1 MHWAPVTDPSE
12 AQGAARVRVV
22 AENQPPV
29 VLDHPTTMQLQ
40 TAFASR
46 AHIEVRRLAA
56 LPTALI
62 ITAAV
67 LATLGTAGIILAIAV
82 GHGSG

>member
-1 MHWAPVTDPSE
+1 MHWSPVADTSE
-12 AQGAARVRVV
+12 IQGAARVRVI
-22 AENQPPV
+22 AEGHPPV
-29 VLDHPTTMQLQ
+29 VLHHPTEAQIEATV
-40 TAFASR
+40 AAR
-46 AHIEVRRLAA
+46 ARIEVRRLYA